1 MIKKNLKGNR
11 IIKKELNEIKK
22 NDIYL
27 DPFTLEIGENT
38 NNESI
43 YLTKYYFDDNKNLL
57 NTTKNKNNILLND
70 KFMLIPPLLI
80 STNNFLKIY
89 DINCLNEL
97 IIYIDKNLETKS
109 YDSLNRI
116 INCWIRDNFEDLK
129 KNNKILCNIYFKIF
143 NNFYNYKDEKDFI
156 KNTSNYIEK
165 WFNLNDK
172 DNFKLNLGNDIKKYL
187 SKKYES

>member
-57 NTTKNKNNILLND
+57 NTTKNKNNVLLND
-70 KFMLIPPLLI
+70 KFMLTPPLLI
-80 STNNFLKIY
+80 STNNFLRIY

-97 IIYIDKNLETKS
+97 IIYIDKNLKTKS